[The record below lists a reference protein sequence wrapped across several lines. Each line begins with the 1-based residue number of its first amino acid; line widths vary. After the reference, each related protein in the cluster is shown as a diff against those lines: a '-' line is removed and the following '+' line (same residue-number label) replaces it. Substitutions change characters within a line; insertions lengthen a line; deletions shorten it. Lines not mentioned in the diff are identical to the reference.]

1 MLYLHCNQ
9 KPLCIPFCPFYS
21 YWLEYT
27 HVCETCQL
35 TTLLGVIIG
44 SLKLTAAI
52 PPQRGGMAFEIS
64 LWILSSVTC
73 ITEQVEGKNASFVVQ
88 GKSPALQ
95 CTPVVIC
102 NISKLGEYFLDHS
115 WKEAISPECGTSL
128 TGIATLGHIGT
139 WQCGSV
145 VVWQCVYS
153 SVCRVV

>member
-1 MLYLHCNQ
+1 M
-9 KPLCIPFCPFYS
+9 
-21 YWLEYT
+21 
-27 HVCETCQL
+27 
-35 TTLLGVIIG
+35 
-44 SLKLTAAI
+44 
-52 PPQRGGMAFEIS
+52 
-64 LWILSSVTC
+64 
-73 ITEQVEGKNASFVVQ
+73 EGKNASFVVQ

-145 VVWQCVYS
+145 VVWQLAVWQCGTATLGLTGTWQYS
-153 SVCRVV
+153 CARRIAEVAPRM